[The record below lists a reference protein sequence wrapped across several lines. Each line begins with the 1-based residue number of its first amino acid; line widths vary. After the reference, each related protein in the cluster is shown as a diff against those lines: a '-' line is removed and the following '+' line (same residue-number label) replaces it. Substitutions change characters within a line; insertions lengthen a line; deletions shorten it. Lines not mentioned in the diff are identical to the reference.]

1 MHLKEARALA
11 ETTIRSD
18 LIRGSIDAMLL
29 RVLSAHDSY
38 GYEIIKTIAQRTG
51 GRYELKEP
59 SLYTSLKRLERDGCV
74 QSYWG
79 DASQGARRKYY
90 RITPAGAALL
100 HDAVEQWRAAR
111 DIIDCVLIGGEEHG

>member
-1 MHLKEARALA
+1 MA

-38 GYEIIKTIAQRTG
+38 GYEIIKTITQRTG

-59 SLYTSLKRLERDGCV
+59 SLYTSLQAAR
-74 QSYWG
+74 
-79 DASQGARRKYY
+79 ARRLCAELLGRRLAGGAPEVLPHYAGG
-90 RITPAGAALL
+90 RGAAARRGG
-100 HDAVEQWRAAR
+100 AVAR
-111 DIIDCVLIGGEEHG
+111 GAGHH

>member
-38 GYEIIKTIAQRTG
+38 GYEIIKTITQRTG
-51 GRYELKEP
+51 GRSIRVSSGSSATAVCRAIGATPRRGRAGSITALRRRARRCCTTRW
-59 SLYTSLKRLERDGCV
+59 SS
-74 QSYWG
+74 
-79 DASQGARRKYY
+79 GARRG
-90 RITPAGAALL
+90 TSLT
-100 HDAVEQWRAAR
+100 V
-111 DIIDCVLIGGEEHG
+111 C